1 MARIKIILLLEQ
13 LMESLKLKASML
25 IKFRKLETIH
35 PQARRA
41 VEGAVPA
48 GPGKILGLSRHSF
61 HRVS

>member
-1 MARIKIILLLEQ
+1 
-13 LMESLKLKASML
+13 MESLKLKASML
-25 IKFRKLETIH
+25 VKFRKLETIH

-41 VEGAVPA
+41 AEGAVRA